1 MSINI
6 SIIVPCYN
14 EANNI
19 PSLLNMFDKAFTR
32 NDVELIVV
40 NNGSTD
46 SSQDI
51 LTELSSQYPF
61 LKVVDV
67 AVNQGYG
74 FGIMSGLRSAKGD
87 FLGWTHADLQTD
99 PADVIKAYD
108 IIQHQKIPEL
118 CYAKGDRKGR
128 PFFDQFF
135 TTGMS
140 LFETLFM
147 GKRLWDINAQPNIFH
162 RSFFDKWQ
170 KNAPDDF
177 SLDLYVLFMAQH
189 LKLNVQRF
197 DVFFPERIHGTSSW
211 NDGFSSKW
219 KFIKRTVEFS
229 VELKKELNNDPLYR
243 S

>member
-1 MSINI
+1 
-6 SIIVPCYN
+6 
-14 EANNI
+14 
-19 PSLLNMFDKAFTR
+19 MFDKALTR
-32 NDVELIVV
+32 NDVELIIV

-46 SSQDI
+46 GSQKI
-51 LTELSSQYPF
+51 LAQLSCQYPF
-61 LKVVDV
+61 LKIVDV

-74 FGIMSGLRSAKGD
+74 FGVMSGLRPAKGD

-108 IIQHQKIPEL
+108 LIQQQKIPEL

-128 PFFDQFF
+128 PIFDQFF
-135 TTGMS
+135 TSGMS

-147 GKRLWDINAQPNIFH
+147 GKKLWDINAQPNIFH

-229 VELKKELNNDPLYR
+229 VELKKELKNDPLYR